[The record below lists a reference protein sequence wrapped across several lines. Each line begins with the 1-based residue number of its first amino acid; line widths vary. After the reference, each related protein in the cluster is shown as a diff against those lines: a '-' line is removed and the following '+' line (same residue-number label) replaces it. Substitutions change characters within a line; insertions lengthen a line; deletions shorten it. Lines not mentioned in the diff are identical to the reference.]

1 MKKFFYL
8 IIIIQFFYI
17 PVMSQN
23 EECYWKFSDE
33 KYIFIENQFR
43 DNILVKSDTTVYKKI
58 MDY

>member
-1 MKKFFYL
+1 
-8 IIIIQFFYI
+8 
-17 PVMSQN
+17 MSQN